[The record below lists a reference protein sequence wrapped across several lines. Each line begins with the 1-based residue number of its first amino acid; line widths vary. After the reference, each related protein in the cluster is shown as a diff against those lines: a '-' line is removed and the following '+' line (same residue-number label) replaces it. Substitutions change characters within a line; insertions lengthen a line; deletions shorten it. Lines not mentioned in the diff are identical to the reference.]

1 MSTIISRMYKVSATT
16 VPTQVCA
23 ANPNRDSISLKADSG
38 HTVIITPA
46 QNTPIADGYPVSDI
60 LPHESDSTQ
69 GELWVQVVNTN
80 AVLYVWEN
88 SVEE

>member
-1 MSTIISRMYKVSATT
+1 MGNIISRMYKVAVTT

-38 HTVIITPA
+38 HTVIITYA
-46 QNTPIADGYPVSDI
+46 QNTPIGDGYPVSDTI
-60 LPHESDSTQ
+60 PHEGDTTQ
-69 GELWVQVVNTN
+69 GELWVQVVSTP
-80 AVLYVWEN
+80 AILYVWEN